1 MTLQSPSVMSD
12 QSRNIIRQLQVKNQ
26 DLNNEVGAL
35 QSEVRALRIG
45 QGIDGGGSN
54 TTDEGTSKKN
64 KSSPPG
70 GGYGGGRCEA
80 ANRAWAEWGGG
91 GSHQVQPSSSVISLF

>member
-1 MTLQSPSVMSD
+1 M
-12 QSRNIIRQLQVKNQ
+12 KNQ

-45 QGIDGGGSN
+45 QGIDGGSN
-54 TTDEGTSKKN
+54 TDEGTSKKN

-70 GGYGGGRCEA
+70 PGGEGGNA
-80 ANRAWAEWGGG
+80 YYV
-91 GSHQVQPSSSVISLF
+91 HQVQELKRRNYELQNDMEQLRERLQMYENMSENEEQPSKSNLGPP

>member
-1 MTLQSPSVMSD
+1 M
-12 QSRNIIRQLQVKNQ
+12 KNQ

-54 TTDEGTSKKN
+54 TDEGTSKKN

-70 GGYGGGRCEA
+70 PGGEGGNA
-80 ANRAWAEWGGG
+80 YYV
-91 GSHQVQPSSSVISLF
+91 HQVQELKRRNYELQNDMEQLRERLQMYENMSENEEQPSKSNLGPP